1 MSPLIRGGARTPSPA
16 RAGRGEENEQAQP
29 GSPGDR
35 APGGSQELVPAHP
48 DPGRLLLDGAA
59 GLGHIGLDEA
69 RELDAG
75 ERHLKADGNGFSP
88 SAGGESGSKMRLMKP
103 KLRVWVMFG
112 DELKFGDGR
121 ARLFELIEERGSLKK
136 AAQELEMSYRN
147 AWGYLRDLEE
157 AAGFKF
163 VERVPGGG
171 PASGMRLT
179 KAGKR
184 FLERYKKFRS
194 GLDDAAKRQFER
206 AFGA

>member
-1 MSPLIRGGARTPSPA
+1 
-16 RAGRGEENEQAQP
+16 
-29 GSPGDR
+29 
-35 APGGSQELVPAHP
+35 
-48 DPGRLLLDGAA
+48 
-59 GLGHIGLDEA
+59 
-69 RELDAG
+69 
-75 ERHLKADGNGFSP
+75 
-88 SAGGESGSKMRLMKP
+88 MKP

-147 AWGYLRDLEE
+147 AWGYLRDREE